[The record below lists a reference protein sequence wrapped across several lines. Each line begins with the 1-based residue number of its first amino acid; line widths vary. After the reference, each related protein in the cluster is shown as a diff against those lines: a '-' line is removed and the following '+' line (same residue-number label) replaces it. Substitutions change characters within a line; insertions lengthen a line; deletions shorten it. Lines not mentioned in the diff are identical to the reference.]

1 MKLSTSVL
9 FAASASS
16 GKFSRE
22 KEIDVILKRL
32 FQIRVLGQKLDN
44 LGQFGSIYDN
54 LGQFGSNYLEK
65 GINLEN

>member
-32 FQIRVLGQKLDN
+32 FQIRVLNLKLDN
-44 LGQFGSIYDN
+44 LGQFGSVWVSLAQII
-54 LGQFGSNYLEK
+54 LKRE
-65 GINLEN
+65 